1 MKIGKIIGNVWA
13 DRKVKQL
20 QGCRLHVIQPVD
32 SEGKEIERPLVVAD
46 PQNLAGTGDWVIYVT
61 STDASQACDTG
72 FAPLNASVVE
82 LVDSID

>member
-1 MKIGKIIGNVWA
+1 MKIGKINGNVWA

-20 QGCRLHVIQPVD
+20 HGCRLHVIQPIN
-32 SEGKEIERPLVVAD
+32 SEGKEIDNPLVVAD
-46 PQNLAGTGDWVIYVT
+46 PQNLAGPGDRIIYVT

-82 LVDSID
+82 LVDTID